1 MQAFKSSLIV
11 SGLMLLSSA
20 AYADSWSCSH
30 NGVQREVKIEYLG
43 SGPVPCNVVY
53 NKSAEGGSSEVLWN
67 ATSEQ
72 GYCEDKAQGLV
83 AKLESWGWA
92 CTNNAAASDSS
103 EPMSDT
109 HTMPAG
115 DASEPA
121 SDTHTMPAKGHG
133 TDTTEPAMPD

>member
-11 SGLMLLSSA
+11 SSLMLLSSA

-30 NGVQREVKIEYLG
+30 NGIQREVKIEYPG
-43 SGPVPCNVVY
+43 SSPVPCNVVY
-53 NKSAEGGSSEVLWN
+53 NKPDEGGASEVLWN

-83 AKLESWGWA
+83 ARLESWGWA
-92 CTNNAAASDSS
+92 CTNNAAASGAS

-109 HTMPAG
+109 HTMP
-115 DASEPA
+115 D
-121 SDTHTMPAKGHG
+121 SDHSADTM
-133 TDTTEPAMPD
+133 EPAMPAGEPVMTE